1 MDGCVGC
8 RLIIATTATLSHD
21 VNDVKITQSENPRE
35 NRTAAASAAAR
46 SRGEKRRRKG
56 NGEMMIGDG
65 GRDGG
70 RGPIFFPPES
80 INESCRSREAAEAVC
95 VNHEAAIMK

>member
-1 MDGCVGC
+1 
-8 RLIIATTATLSHD
+8 
-21 VNDVKITQSENPRE
+21 
-35 NRTAAASAAAR
+35 
-46 SRGEKRRRKG
+46 
-56 NGEMMIGDG
+56 MMIGDG